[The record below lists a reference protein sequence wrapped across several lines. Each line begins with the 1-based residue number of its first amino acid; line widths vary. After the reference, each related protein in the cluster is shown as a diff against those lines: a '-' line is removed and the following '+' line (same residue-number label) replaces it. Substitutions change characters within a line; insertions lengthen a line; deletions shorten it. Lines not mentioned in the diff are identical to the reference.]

1 MTRLDGRVALVTGA
15 GRYRGIGRAIVL
27 RLAEE
32 GADIVVTARQRD
44 PSTFPAHEQEMGW
57 KGIESVAEEVRGMGR
72 RALALDCDV
81 TDKED
86 LQRTVDAAVAELGG
100 IDILVNN
107 AALPSLAG
115 AAPILEMTDENWY
128 ETVDVNLHGLYHTIR
143 AVGRE
148 MVKGGGGS
156 IINISS
162 TAGRIGIPNY
172 GAYCATKWAMHGL
185 TQQLALE
192 LAKDNIRVNIVCP
205 RLHRHRHDGRHL
217 RPLRR
222 GRRRRAGHL
231 QGRHPPRAPHGP
243 PGHRRGAGRRRR
255 LPRLGRFVLHDGPGA
270 QRRRRQPHGLIA
282 SLDSH
287 PPTRRRPACRSA
299 T

>member
-44 PSTFPAHEQEMGW
+44 PSTFPPHEQEMGW

-81 TDKED
+81 TDKDD

-100 IDILVNN
+100 IHILVNN
-107 AALPSLAG
+107 AALPSEAG

-205 RLHRHRHDGRHL
+205 GSTDTDMMDGTFGRYDEVGGMEPGTSKAAIRARLLMGRQATVEEQAAVVAFLASDDSSYMTGQALNVDGGSRM
-217 RPLRR
+217 
-222 GRRRRAGHL
+222 
-231 QGRHPPRAPHGP
+231 
-243 PGHRRGAGRRRR
+243 
-255 LPRLGRFVLHDGPGA
+255 D
-270 QRRRRQPHGLIA
+270 
-282 SLDSH
+282 
-287 PPTRRRPACRSA
+287 
-299 T
+299 